1 MISENKAYTLSIFL
15 TILMVFCTY
24 ISGYANEN
32 SDPVFIDGARAIRSI
47 AENTPAGV
55 NIGAPVA
62 ATDADG
68 DTLTYSK
75 GWLDG
80 MAFTVDSATGQI
92 QTKAALDYET
102 QKLYSFA
109 IFADDGNGGK
119 TVTSVTINVT
129 DVDETPAN
137 SAPVFTD
144 GTSATRSIA
153 ENTASGTNIGT
164 AIAATDADN
173 DTLTYTLEGTDASS
187 FSIVSTSGQLQ
198 TKAALDYEAKSSYS
212 VRITVSDSKLTDT
225 IDVTINVS
233 DVDENRAPSF
243 AEGTST
249 TRSIAENTAADTNIG
264 SAVAATDP
272 DDDTLTYTLSGAD
285 AAAFSINNTTGQL
298 QTRAALD
305 YEAKS
310 SYSVR
315 ITVSDSKLTDT
326 IDVTINVTDV
336 DENRAP
342 SFTEGNRATRSVA
355 ENTGSGENIGSAVS
369 ATDPDDDTLT
379 YTLGGTDASS
389 FSINSTTGQ
398 LRTSGALDYEAK
410 SSYSV
415 RITVSDSKLTDTI
428 DVTINVTDVD
438 ENRAPS
444 FTEGNRATRS
454 VAENTGSGQDIGSA
468 VAATDP
474 DDDTLTYTLGGT
486 DAASFSIVSTS
497 GQLQTNAAL
506 DYEAKSSYSVRIT
519 VSDSKLTDTID
530 VTINVTDVD
539 ENRAPSFTEGNTAT
553 RSVAENTGSGE
564 DIGSAVGA
572 TDPDTDDT
580 LTYTLG
586 GTDASSFSI
595 VSTSGQLQTSAA
607 LNYESKS
614 SYSVSVSVSDGNGG
628 SDSIDVTIN
637 VTNVNEAPSF
647 ANSTAT
653 RSIAE
658 NTAANTNIGT
668 AISATDP
675 DTGDTLTYTLGGT
688 DAAAFRINSTNGR
701 LKTRAALDYETKTS
715 YTVTITVSDSELTDT
730 IDVTINVTDVDENRA
745 PSFADGAST
754 TRSIAENTAAN
765 TNIGSAVAATDP
777 DDDTLTYTLGGTDAA
792 MFRINSTNGQL
803 KTRAALDYETKTSY
817 TVTITVSDSELT
829 DTIDVTVNVTD
840 VDENRAPSFADGTS
854 TTRSIAE
861 NTGPGQDIGSAVSA
875 TDPDDDTLTYIL
887 GGTDAAMF
895 SIVSTSGQ
903 LQTKA
908 ALDYEAKSS
917 YSVRITVSDAKLTD
931 TIDVT
936 INVTD
941 VSENRAPAFTAGA
954 STTRSVAENTAADT
968 NIGSAISATD
978 PDDDTLTYT
987 LGGTDASSF
996 SIVSTSGQLQTNA
1009 ALDYET
1015 KTSYSVRITVSDSE
1029 LTDTIDV
1036 TINVTDVDENRA
1048 PSFADGTSTTR
1059 SIAENTAADTN
1070 IGSAISATDPDDDTL
1085 TYTLGGTDAASF
1097 SIVSTSGQLQ
1107 TSAALNYE
1115 SKSSYSVTVDVSDGN
1130 GGSDSI
1136 PVTISVTDV
1145 NEAPI
1150 FANSTAARSI
1160 AENTG
1165 SGEDIGAAITA
1176 TDVDANTTLT
1186 YTLGG
1191 ADAASFSIVST
1202 SGQLQTNAALDYETK
1217 TSYSVTITVSDSKLT
1232 DTIDVTI
1239 NVTDVD
1245 ENRAPAFADGTSTTR
1260 SIAENTAADTN
1271 IGSAISATDS
1281 DDDTLTYTLGG
1292 TDAAAFSI
1300 VSTSGQLQTKASL
1313 DYETKSSYS
1322 VSVSVS
1328 DGNGGSDSI
1337 AVTINVTDVNENRA
1351 PEFTAGSST
1360 TRSIAEN
1367 TNSGVNIGSP
1377 IAATDAD
1384 TSNTLTYTLGGTD
1397 AAMFGIVSTSGQ
1409 LQTKAALNY
1418 ESKSSYS
1425 VKVDV
1430 SDGNGGSDSIP
1441 VTISVTDVNESPN
1454 FASSTATRSI
1464 AENTASG
1471 ENIGSAVTATDPDT
1485 DDTLTYTL
1493 GGADA
1498 AAFSIVSTS
1507 GQLQTNAAL
1516 DYETKSSYS
1525 VTVTAT
1531 DDDTLSDTTTVTIS
1545 VTNVNEAP
1553 NFATT
1558 TATRSIAENTAA
1570 DTNIGAAITATD
1582 VDANTTLTYTLG
1594 GTDAASFSIVSTSGQ
1609 LQTSAA
1615 LDYETKTTYSVRIT
1629 VSDSELTD
1637 TIDVT
1642 INVTDVDEN
1651 RAPAFAE
1658 GTSTTRSIAENTAA
1672 DTNIGSAVSATDPDD
1687 DTLTYTVGGADAAS
1701 FSIVSTSGQLQ
1712 TNAALDYET
1721 KTSYSVSVSVS
1732 DGNGGSDSIP
1742 VTINVTNV
1750 NEAPNF
1756 ANSTAT
1762 RSVAENTAADT
1773 NIGAAIT
1780 ATDVDANTT
1789 LTYTLGGTD
1798 ADSFSI
1804 VSTSGQL
1811 QTNAALDYETK
1822 ASYSVTVTATDGG
1835 NLSDT
1840 TTVTIS
1846 ITDVNESPSFATD
1859 TAARSIAEN
1868 TAADTNI
1875 GAAITATDVDANTT
1889 LTYTLG
1895 GTDAAAFSIDS
1906 TTGQLQTSAA
1916 LDYETKTTYSVRIT
1930 VSDSELTDTI
1940 DVTINVT
1947 DVDENRAP
1955 SFTEGTST
1963 TRSVAE
1969 NTAADTNIGSAV
1981 SATDPDDDTLTYT
1994 VGGTDAAMFS
2004 IDSTT
2009 GQLQTSAALDYETKT
2024 SYTVTITV
2032 SDTKLT
2038 DTINVTV
2045 NVTNVDENRAPA
2057 FADGASTTRSVAEN
2071 TAADTNIGSAVSAT
2085 DPDTDDTLTYSLSG
2099 ADAAAFSIV
2108 STSGQLQTSGALD
2121 YETKTSYSVTIT
2133 ASDSELTDTIDV
2145 TISVTNV
2152 NEAPSFATTTAT
2164 RSIAENTAAN
2174 TNIGAA
2180 ITATDVDA
2188 NTTLAYTLGGADAAS
2203 FSIVSTSGQLQTNAA
2218 LDHETKASYSVTVTA
2233 TDGDTLSD
2241 TITVTIT
2248 VTNVDEAPSFT
2259 EGSSATRSVA
2269 ENTAADTNIGSA
2281 VAATDPDTGDTLTY
2295 TLGGADAAS
2304 FTINSTSGQ
2313 LRTSGALD
2321 YETKTSYAV
2330 TITVSDS
2337 ELTDTIDVTISVT
2350 NVNEAPSFATTTATR
2365 SIAENT
2371 AANTNIG
2378 AAITATDVDANTT
2391 LTYSLGGADAASFSI
2406 VSTSGQLQTNAALD
2420 HETKASYAVTVTATD
2435 GGNLSDTITVT
2446 ISVTDVNDA
2455 PNFATDTAIRSVAE
2469 NTAADT
2475 NIGTA
2480 VTATDPDT
2488 GDTLTYTLGG
2498 TDAASFSI
2506 VSTSGQLR
2514 TSTALDYETKTSYSV
2529 RITVSDTELT
2539 DTIDVTINVTNVNEA
2554 PSFTA
2559 GSTATRTIA
2568 ENTASGTNIGT
2579 AVTATDVDAN
2589 TTLTYTLGGTDA
2601 ATFSI
2606 VSTSGQLQTSA
2617 ALNYETKTSY
2627 SVKISVADGSG
2638 GTDTIDVTIDVTDVY
2653 EPIIHRTQQVQDAI
2667 VAKVP
2672 GVNHADYVTVAHLAA
2687 ITELNLSS
2695 KSITSLKS
2703 GDFNELPALA
2713 TLDLS
2718 FNSISDIS
2726 ALADLTALATLYL
2739 SANSISNIST
2749 LAGLTTLTDLSLS
2762 DNSISDISTLAGLTK
2777 LTTLNLSDNSISN
2790 ISALAGLTKLTYLNL
2805 GGNSISNISAL
2816 AGLTKLT
2823 ELYLSGNSISNIS
2836 ALAGLTK
2843 LEYLYL
2849 SGNSISNISTLA
2861 GLTALTWLDLGGNS
2875 ISDISALAGLTKL
2888 TTLYLSNNSISD
2900 ISTLASLTTLT
2911 DLKLSGNPISDY
2923 GPLYRLLAAID
2934 GIEGHPGL
2942 TLDIN
2947 IPPVFT
2953 EGTGTTRSIAENTA
2967 SGQDIGTPVAAT
2979 DADNDTLTYSLE
2991 GADADSFSVDTATG
3005 QLQTSGALDYETK
3018 TSYSVTVSVSDGNGG
3033 TDTIAVTINI
3043 TDINDGSPPSF
3054 TEGTSTTRSVAEN
3067 TASGQD
3073 IGTAVAATDADNDT
3087 LTYSLGGTDAA
3098 SFSINAFTGQL
3109 RTSAALDYETK
3120 TSYSVTVSV
3129 SDGNNGTDTINVT
3142 INVTNVNEGLV
3153 TPVNRRTQQVQDAIV
3168 KAVPG
3173 VDNADDVTSAHLTA
3187 ITYLDLGYKGIT
3199 SLKSGDFSGLPSLT
3213 ELHLS
3218 GNSISNI
3225 SVLSGLTKLRE
3236 LYLSDNSISNISALS
3251 GLTKLTKLYL
3261 SDNSISNVS
3270 ALEGL
3275 TALTYLDLSGNPI
3288 SDYDPLRRLLAA
3300 IDEIEEHQGITL
3312 DINIPPVFTD
3322 GTRTTRYVAEYTPS
3336 GQDIGDPVSATDANK
3351 DSLTYSLEGTDADAF
3366 NIDSATGQLQTNAA
3380 LRYHTKSSYSV
3391 TVSVDDGYEGG
3402 TDTIAV
3408 TIYVTDV
3415 NEASITPVNKRTQ
3428 QVQDAILEEVP
3439 EADNADEVTVAHL
3452 AAITE
3457 LDLAYEG
3464 IASLKSGDFSGL
3476 PSLTELDLSGNSISN
3491 ISVLSGLTKLTYLD
3505 LSWNSISNIW
3515 TLSGL
3520 TKLTYLDLSG
3530 NSITSVSALERL
3542 TTLTELNLSDNS
3554 IANYDPLR
3562 RLLTAIDG
3570 IEGHQGLTLDINIP
3584 PVFTEGTRTTRSVAE
3599 YTPPSQDI
3607 GDPVSATDAD
3617 GEYLSYS
3624 LEGTDADSFSINGST
3639 GQLQTSAALNYQTKR
3654 SYSVTVSVDDGYEG
3668 GTDTIAVTIN
3678 VTNVN
3683 EALITPVNQRTQEVQ
3698 DAIVDKVSGVDNA
3711 DDVTPAHLAAIIDLR
3726 LRSKGIT
3733 SLKAGDFSGLSN
3745 LANLDLSDNSISN
3758 ISVLSGLTKLTELNL
3773 SDNSISNISVLSG
3786 LTKLTTLYLER
3797 NVISSVS
3804 VLERLTKLTNLYL
3817 ESNPISDYAPLRRLK
3832 KANPNIYISINI
3844 DNNPPQ
3850 FTQGTSTTRYIPEDA
3865 ISYTDIGEPISAT
3878 DTDPY
3883 DTLTYSFAPE
3893 PFGTSDAEIFG
3904 IDPTSGQLY
3913 TYAELDY
3920 EEQTSYT
3927 VIVDVSD
3934 GNGGMDR
3941 ITVTIYVRDVAG
3953 AAPSLETST
3962 LIPNQTGLLT
3972 NFPNPFNPE
3981 TWIPYQL
3988 AKPAEVTLTI
3998 YDIRGVVVRELKLGH
4013 QPAGFYHNRSRAI
4026 HWDGR
4031 NAFGEKVATG
4041 VYFYTLKAGNFTA
4054 TRKLL
4059 IRK

>member
-119 TVTSVTINVT
+119 SVTSVTINVT

-198 TKAALDYEAKSSYS
+198 TNAALDYEAKSSYS

-225 IDVTINVS
+225 IDVTINVT

-243 AEGTST
+243 ADGAST
-249 TRSIAENTAADTNIG
+249 TRSVAENTGSGQDIG

-272 DDDTLTYTLSGAD
+272 DDDTLTYTLGGTD
-285 AAAFSINNTTGQL
+285 AASFRIDSTNGQL
-298 QTRAALD
+298 RTSGALD
-305 YEAKS
+305 YETKS

-355 ENTGSGENIGSAVS
+355 ENTGSGENIGSAV
-369 ATDPDDDTLT
+369 
-379 YTLGGTDASS
+379 
-389 FSINSTTGQ
+389 
-398 LRTSGALDYEAK
+398 
-410 SSYSV
+410 
-415 RITVSDSKLTDTI
+415 
-428 DVTINVTDVD
+428 
-438 ENRAPS
+438 
-444 FTEGNRATRS
+444 
-454 VAENTGSGQDIGSA
+454 
-468 VAATDP
+468 
-474 DDDTLTYTLGGT
+474 
-486 DAASFSIVSTS
+486 
-497 GQLQTNAAL
+497 
-506 DYEAKSSYSVRIT
+506 
-519 VSDSKLTDTID
+519 
-530 VTINVTDVD
+530 
-539 ENRAPSFTEGNTAT
+539 
-553 RSVAENTGSGE
+553 
-564 DIGSAVGA
+564 GA

-595 VSTSGQLQTSAA
+595 VSTSGQLQTSTA

-675 DTGDTLTYTLGGT
+675 DTGDTLTYTLGGA

-745 PSFADGAST
+745 PSFTDGAST
-754 TRSIAENTAAN
+754 TRSVAENTAAN

-792 MFRINSTNGQL
+792 AFSIVSTSGQL
-803 KTRAALDYETKTSY
+803 RTNAALNYESDASY
-817 TVTITVSDSELT
+817 SVRVSVSDGNGES
-829 DTIDVTVNVTD
+829 DSIDVTINVTD
-840 VDENRAPSFADGTS
+840 VNETPIFANS
-854 TTRSIAE
+854 TAARSIAE
-861 NTGPGQDIGSAVSA
+861 NTGSGEDIGSAVSA

-903 LQTKA
+903 LQTNA

-936 INVTD
+936 VNVTD

-987 LGGTDASSF
+987 LGGTDAASF

-1048 PSFADGTSTTR
+1048 PAFADGTSTTR
-1059 SIAENTAADTN
+1059 SVAENTAADTN

-1107 TSAALNYE
+1107 TNAALDYE

-1145 NEAPI
+1145 NESPI

-1217 TSYSVTITVSDSKLT
+1217 T
-1232 DTIDVTI
+1232 
-1239 NVTDVD
+1239 
-1245 ENRAPAFADGTSTTR
+1245 
-1260 SIAENTAADTN
+1260 
-1271 IGSAISATDS
+1271 
-1281 DDDTLTYTLGG
+1281 
-1292 TDAAAFSI
+1292 
-1300 VSTSGQLQTKASL
+1300 
-1313 DYETKSSYS
+1313 
-1322 VSVSVS
+1322 
-1328 DGNGGSDSI
+1328 
-1337 AVTINVTDVNENRA
+1337 
-1351 PEFTAGSST
+1351 
-1360 TRSIAEN
+1360 
-1367 TNSGVNIGSP
+1367 
-1377 IAATDAD
+1377 
-1384 TSNTLTYTLGGTD
+1384 
-1397 AAMFGIVSTSGQ
+1397 
-1409 LQTKAALNY
+1409 
-1418 ESKSSYS
+1418 
-1425 VKVDV
+1425 
-1430 SDGNGGSDSIP
+1430 
-1441 VTISVTDVNESPN
+1441 
-1454 FASSTATRSI
+1454 
-1464 AENTASG
+1464 
-1471 ENIGSAVTATDPDT
+1471 
-1485 DDTLTYTL
+1485 
-1493 GGADA
+1493 
-1498 AAFSIVSTS
+1498 
-1507 GQLQTNAAL
+1507 
-1516 DYETKSSYS
+1516 
-1525 VTVTAT
+1525 
-1531 DDDTLSDTTTVTIS
+1531 
-1545 VTNVNEAP
+1545 
-1553 NFATT
+1553 
-1558 TATRSIAENTAA
+1558 
-1570 DTNIGAAITATD
+1570 
-1582 VDANTTLTYTLG
+1582 
-1594 GTDAASFSIVSTSGQ
+1594 
-1609 LQTSAA
+1609 
-1615 LDYETKTTYSVRIT
+1615 TYSVRIT

-1651 RAPAFAE
+1651 RAPAFAD
-1658 GTSTTRSIAENTAA
+1658 GT
-1672 DTNIGSAVSATDPDD
+1672 
-1687 DTLTYTVGGADAAS
+1687 
-1701 FSIVSTSGQLQ
+1701 
-1712 TNAALDYET
+1712 
-1721 KTSYSVSVSVS
+1721 
-1732 DGNGGSDSIP
+1732 
-1742 VTINVTNV
+1742 
-1750 NEAPNF
+1750 
-1756 ANSTAT
+1756 
-1762 RSVAENTAADT
+1762 
-1773 NIGAAIT
+1773 
-1780 ATDVDANTT
+1780 
-1789 LTYTLGGTD
+1789 
-1798 ADSFSI
+1798 
-1804 VSTSGQL
+1804 
-1811 QTNAALDYETK
+1811 
-1822 ASYSVTVTATDGG
+1822 
-1835 NLSDT
+1835 
-1840 TTVTIS
+1840 
-1846 ITDVNESPSFATD
+1846 
-1859 TAARSIAEN
+1859 
-1868 TAADTNI
+1868 
-1875 GAAITATDVDANTT
+1875 
-1889 LTYTLG
+1889 
-1895 GTDAAAFSIDS
+1895 
-1906 TTGQLQTSAA
+1906 
-1916 LDYETKTTYSVRIT
+1916 
-1930 VSDSELTDTI
+1930 
-1940 DVTINVT
+1940 
-1947 DVDENRAP
+1947 
-1955 SFTEGTST
+1955 
-1963 TRSVAE
+1963 
-1969 NTAADTNIGSAV
+1969 
-1981 SATDPDDDTLTYT
+1981 
-1994 VGGTDAAMFS
+1994 
-2004 IDSTT
+2004 
-2009 GQLQTSAALDYETKT
+2009 
-2024 SYTVTITV
+2024 
-2032 SDTKLT
+2032 
-2038 DTINVTV
+2038 
-2045 NVTNVDENRAPA
+2045 
-2057 FADGASTTRSVAEN
+2057 STTRSVAEN

-2099 ADAAAFSIV
+2099 ADAAAFSIN
-2108 STSGQLQTSGALD
+2108 STTGQLQTSAVLD
-2121 YETKTSYSVTIT
+2121 YETKTTYSVRIT
-2133 ASDSELTDTIDV
+2133 VSDSELTDTIDV

-2188 NTTLAYTLGGADAAS
+2188 NTTLAYTLGGADASS

-2233 TDGDTLSD
+2233 ADGDNLSD

-2269 ENTAADTNIGSA
+2269 ENTAADTNIGTV
-2281 VAATDPDTGDTLTY
+2281 VAATDPDT
-2295 TLGGADAAS
+2295 
-2304 FTINSTSGQ
+2304 
-2313 LRTSGALD
+2313 R
-2321 YETKTSYAV
+2321 
-2330 TITVSDS
+2330 
-2337 ELTDTIDVTISVT
+2337 
-2350 NVNEAPSFATTTATR
+2350 
-2365 SIAENT
+2365 
-2371 AANTNIG
+2371 
-2378 AAITATDVDANTT
+2378 
-2391 LTYSLGGADAASFSI
+2391 
-2406 VSTSGQLQTNAALD
+2406 
-2420 HETKASYAVTVTATD
+2420 
-2435 GGNLSDTITVT
+2435 
-2446 ISVTDVNDA
+2446 
-2455 PNFATDTAIRSVAE
+2455 
-2469 NTAADT
+2469 
-2475 NIGTA
+2475 
-2480 VTATDPDT
+2480 
-2488 GDTLTYTLGG
+2488 DTLTYTLGG
-2498 TDAASFSI
+2498 TDAASFTI
-2506 VSTSGQLR
+2506 NSTNGQLQ
-2514 TSTALDYETKTSYSV
+2514 TSTALDYETKTSYTV
-2529 RITVSDTELT
+2529 TITVSDSELT

-2687 ITELNLSS
+2687 ITELHLNSDR
-2695 KSITSLKS
+2695 ITSLKS
-2703 GDFNELPALA
+2703 GDFNELPAL
-2713 TLDLS
+2713 THLYLQY
-2718 FNSISDIS
+2718 NSISDIS
-2726 ALADLTALATLYL
+2726 V
-2739 SANSISNIST
+2739 
-2749 LAGLTTLTDLSLS
+2749 
-2762 DNSISDISTLAGLTK
+2762 LAGLTK
-2777 LTTLNLSDNSISN
+2777 LTTLNLFGNSISD
-2790 ISALAGLTKLTYLNL
+2790 ISALAGLTALTTLELDN
-2805 GGNSISNISAL
+2805 NSISNISAL

-2843 LEYLYL
+2843 LTTLDL
-2849 SGNSISNISTLA
+2849 SLNSISDISALAGLTALIDLDLSINSISNISALA
-2861 GLTALTWLDLGGNS
+2861 GLTKLTELYLSDNS

-2888 TTLYLSNNSISD
+2888 TWLTLSRNSISN
-2900 ISTLASLTTLT
+2900 ISALEGLTKLT
-2911 DLKLSGNPISDY
+2911 ELYLESNPISDY
-2923 GPLYRLLAAID
+2923 GPLYRLLAAIA

-2942 TLDIN
+2942 TFDIN
-2947 IPPVFT
+2947 IPPLFT
-2953 EGTGTTRSIAENTA
+2953 DGTGTTRAVAENTA
-2967 SGQDIGTPVAAT
+2967 SGQDIGTAVAAT
-2979 DADNDTLTYSLE
+2979 DAEDDTLTYSLE
-2991 GADADSFSVDTATG
+2991 GVDAASFSMDTATG
-3005 QLQTSGALDYETK
+3005 QLQTKAALDYETK

-3033 TDTIAVTINI
+3033 TDTIAVTINV
-3043 TDINDGSPPSF
+3043 TDVNDGRPPSF
-3054 TEGTSTTRSVAEN
+3054 TEGTSTTRSVPEN

-3087 LTYSLGGTDAA
+3087 LTYSLGGTDAD
-3098 SFSINAFTGQL
+3098 SFSIDTATGQL
-3109 RTSAALDYETK
+3109 QTKAALDYETK

-3129 SDGNNGTDTINVT
+3129 DDGNGGTDTIAVT
-3142 INVTNVNEGLV
+3142 INVTDVNEAPRTLV
-3153 TPVNRRTQQVQDAIV
+3153 NQRTQQVQDAIV
-3168 KAVPG
+3168 AAVPG
-3173 VDNADDVTSAHLTA
+3173 VYNADDVTSVHLAA
-3187 ITYLDLGYKGIT
+3187 ITRLDLNYQNIT
-3199 SLKSGDFSGLPSLT
+3199 SLKSGDFSGL
-3213 ELHLS
+3213 
-3218 GNSISNI
+3218 
-3225 SVLSGLTKLRE
+3225 
-3236 LYLSDNSISNISALS
+3236 
-3251 GLTKLTKLYL
+3251 
-3261 SDNSISNVS
+3261 
-3270 ALEGL
+3270 
-3275 TALTYLDLSGNPI
+3275 TA
-3288 SDYDPLRRLLAA
+3288 
-3300 IDEIEEHQGITL
+3300 
-3312 DINIPPVFTD
+3312 
-3322 GTRTTRYVAEYTPS
+3322 
-3336 GQDIGDPVSATDANK
+3336 
-3351 DSLTYSLEGTDADAF
+3351 
-3366 NIDSATGQLQTNAA
+3366 
-3380 LRYHTKSSYSV
+3380 
-3391 TVSVDDGYEGG
+3391 
-3402 TDTIAV
+3402 
-3408 TIYVTDV
+3408 
-3415 NEASITPVNKRTQ
+3415 
-3428 QVQDAILEEVP
+3428 
-3439 EADNADEVTVAHL
+3439 
-3452 AAITE
+3452 
-3457 LDLAYEG
+3457 
-3464 IASLKSGDFSGL
+3464 
-3476 PSLTELDLSGNSISN
+3476 LTELDLSGNSISN
-3491 ISVLSGLTKLTYLD
+3491 ISALSGLTTLTYLHLGDNSISNISALSGMTKLTELYLWSNSISNISALRGLTKLTTLE
-3505 LSWNSISNIW
+3505 LSDNSISN
-3515 TLSGL
+3515 
-3520 TKLTYLDLSG
+3520 
-3530 NSITSVSALERL
+3530 VSALERL
-3542 TTLTELNLSDNS
+3542 TTLTDLKLSDNS
-3554 IANYDPLR
+3554 ISDYNPLR

-3570 IEGHQGLTLDINIP
+3570 IEGHPGLTLDINIP

-3599 YTPPSQDI
+3599 YTPPIQDI
-3607 GDPVSATDAD
+3607 GDPVSATDANKD
-3617 GEYLSYS
+3617 SLSYT
-3624 LEGTDADSFSINGST
+3624 LEGTDADAFSINSST
-3639 GQLQTSAALNYQTKR
+3639 GQLRTNAALNYQTKR
-3654 SYSVTVSVDDGYEG
+3654 SYSVTVSVDDGND
-3668 GTDTIAVTIN
+3668 GTDTIAVTIY

-3683 EALITPVNQRTQEVQ
+3683 EALITPVNQRTQQVQ
-3698 DAIVDKVSGVDNA
+3698 DAIVGKVSGVDNA

-3726 LRSKGIT
+3726 LRSEGIT
-3733 SLKAGDFSGLSN
+3733 SLKSGDFSGLSS
-3745 LANLDLSDNSISN
+3745 LTQFHLSGNSISD
-3758 ISVLSGLTKLTELNL
+3758 ISVLSGLTKLTELDL
-3773 SDNSISNISVLSG
+3773 SNNAISDISALSG
-3786 LTKLTTLYLER
+3786 LTKLTTLYLGGNSIR
-3797 NVISSVS
+3797 DIAA
-3804 VLERLTKLTNLYL
+3804 LERLTKLTYL
-3817 ESNPISDYAPLRRLK
+3817 LLGPNPISDYAPLRRLK
-3832 KANPNIYISINI
+3832 KANPDIYISINI
-3844 DNNPPQ
+3844 ENNPPQ
-3850 FTQGTSTTRYIPEDA
+3850 FTEGDNTTRIVAEDA
-3865 ISYTDIGEPISAT
+3865 GFDTEIGEPISAT
-3878 DTDPY
+3878 DTDPS
-3883 DTLTYSFAPE
+3883 DTLTYRFAPE
-3893 PFGTSDAEIFG
+3893 PFGTSDAELFIIG
-3904 IDPTSGQLY
+3904 SSSGQLY
-3913 TYAELDY
+3913 TNAELDY
-3920 EEQTSYT
+3920 EEQTFYT

-3934 GNGGMDR
+3934 GNDGMDR
-3941 ITVTIYVRDVAG
+3941 ITVTINVRDIAG

-4041 VYFYTLKAGNFTA
+4041 VYFYTLKAGDFTA

>member
-68 DTLTYSK
+68 DTLTYTK

-198 TKAALDYEAKSSYS
+198 TNA
-212 VRITVSDSKLTDT
+212 
-225 IDVTINVS
+225 
-233 DVDENRAPSF
+233 
-243 AEGTST
+243 
-249 TRSIAENTAADTNIG
+249 
-264 SAVAATDP
+264 
-272 DDDTLTYTLSGAD
+272 
-285 AAAFSINNTTGQL
+285 
-298 QTRAALD
+298 
-305 YEAKS
+305 
-310 SYSVR
+310 
-315 ITVSDSKLTDT
+315 
-326 IDVTINVTDV
+326 
-336 DENRAP
+336 
-342 SFTEGNRATRSVA
+342 
-355 ENTGSGENIGSAVS
+355 
-369 ATDPDDDTLT
+369 
-379 YTLGGTDASS
+379 
-389 FSINSTTGQ
+389 
-398 LRTSGALDYEAK
+398 ALDYEAK

-486 DAASFSIVSTS
+486 DASSFSIVSTS

-539 ENRAPSFTEGNTAT
+539 ENRAPSFTEGNRAT
-553 RSVAENTGSGE
+553 RSVAENTGSGQ

-628 SDSIDVTIN
+628 SDSIDVTVN

-675 DTGDTLTYTLGGT
+675 DTGDTLTYTLGGA

-715 YTVTITVSDSELTDT
+715 YSVRITVSDSELTDT
-730 IDVTINVTDVDENRA
+730 IDVTINVSDVDENRA
-745 PSFADGAST
+745 PSFAEGTST
-754 TRSIAENTAAN
+754 TRSVAENTAAN

-817 TVTITVSDSELT
+817 SVRITVSDSELT
-829 DTIDVTVNVTD
+829 DTIDVTVNVTDVDENRAPSFADGASTTRSIAENTAANTNIGSAVAATDPDDDTLTYTLGGTDASSFSIVSTSGQLRTNAALNYESDASYSVRVSVSDGNGESDSIDVTINVTDVNEAPIFASSTATRSIAENTGSGEDIGSAVSATDPDDDTLTYTLGGTDASSFRINSTTGQLRTRAALDYEAKSSYSVTITVSDSKLTDSIDVTINVTD

-861 NTGPGQDIGSAVSA
+861 NTGPGQDIGSAVAA

-903 LQTKA
+903 LQTNA

-987 LGGTDASSF
+987 LGGTDAASF

-1059 SIAENTAADTN
+1059 SIVENTAADTN

-1397 AAMFGIVSTSGQ
+1397 AAIFSIVSTSGQ
-1409 LQTKAALNY
+1409 LQTNAALDY
-1418 ESKSSYS
+1418 ETKTSYS
-1425 VKVDV
+1425 VTVSV

-1441 VTISVTDVNESPN
+1441 VTINVTNVNEAPN
-1454 FASSTATRSI
+1454 FANSTATRSV
-1464 AENTASG
+1464 AENTAADT
-1471 ENIGSAVTATDPDT
+1471 NIGAAITATDVDANT
-1485 DDTLTYTL
+1485 TLTYTL
-1493 GGADA
+1493 GGTDADS
-1498 AAFSIVSTS
+1498 FSIVSTS

-1615 LDYETKTTYSVRIT
+1615 LDYETKTSYSVRIT

-1672 DTNIGSAVSATDPDD
+1672 DTNIGSAISATDPDD

-1712 TNAALDYET
+1712 TNAALDYES
-1721 KTSYSVSVSVS
+1721 KSSYSVSVSVS

-1742 VTINVTNV
+1742 VTISVTDV
-1750 NEAPNF
+1750 NEAPSF

-1916 LDYETKTTYSVRIT
+1916 LDYETKTSYSVRIT

-2133 ASDSELTDTIDV
+2133 VSDSELTDTIDV

-2248 VTNVDEAPSFT
+2248 VTNVDEAPNFT

-2269 ENTAADTNIGSA
+2269 ENTAADTNIGTA

-2295 TLGGADAAS
+2295 TLGGTDAAS
-2304 FTINSTSGQ
+2304 FTINSTNGQ

-2350 NVNEAPSFATTTATR
+2350 DVNEVPNFATTTATR

-2371 AANTNIG
+2371 AADTNIG

-2391 LTYSLGGADAASFSI
+2391 LTYTLGGADAAAFSI
-2406 VSTSGQLQTNAALD
+2406 VSTSGQLQTSAALD
-2420 HETKASYAVTVTATD
+2420 HETKASYSVTVTATD

-2480 VTATDPDT
+2480 VAATDPDT

-2498 TDAASFSI
+2498 TDASSFSI

-2579 AVTATDVDAN
+2579 AVAATDVDAN

-2739 SANSISNIST
+2739 S
-2749 LAGLTTLTDLSLS
+2749 G
-2762 DNSISDISTLAGLTK
+2762 
-2777 LTTLNLSDNSISN
+2777 NSISN
-2790 ISALAGLTKLTYLNL
+2790 ISALAGLTKLTYLSLSYNSISDISAL
-2805 GGNSISNISAL
+2805 AGLTKLTTLYLSGNSISNISAL

-2823 ELYLSGNSISNIS
+2823 YLDLGGNSISNISALAGLTTLTQLNLSDNSISDIS

-2875 ISDISALAGLTKL
+2875 ISNISALAGLTKL
-2888 TTLYLSNNSISD
+2888 TTLSLSNNSISD

-2979 DADNDTLTYSLE
+2979 DVEDDTLTYSLE
-2991 GADADSFSVDTATG
+2991 GVDAASFSIDTATG

-3067 TASGQD
+3067 TVSGQD

-3098 SFSINAFTGQL
+3098 SFSINTFTGQL

-3129 SDGNNGTDTINVT
+3129 SDGNNGTDTIAVT

-3153 TPVNRRTQQVQDAIV
+3153 TPVNRRTQEVQDAIV
-3168 KAVPG
+3168 AAVPG

-3187 ITYLDLGYKGIT
+3187 ITHLDLGYKGIT
-3199 SLKSGDFSGLPSLT
+3199 SLKSGDFSGLPALT
-3213 ELHLS
+3213 ELNLS

-3236 LYLSDNSISNISALS
+3236 LNLGDNSISNISALS
-3251 GLTKLTKLYL
+3251 GLTKLTILDL
-3261 SDNSISNVS
+3261 ADNSITNVS
-3270 ALEGL
+3270 ALERL

-3288 SDYDPLRRLLAA
+3288 SNYDPLRRLLAA
-3300 IDEIEEHQGITL
+3300 IDEIEEHPGLRL
-3312 DINIPPVFTD
+3312 DINIPPVFTE
-3322 GTRTTRYVAEYTPS
+3322 GTRTTRSVAEYTPS
-3336 GQDIGDPVSATDANK
+3336 DQDIGDPVSATDANK
-3351 DSLTYSLEGTDADAF
+3351 DHLSYSLEGTDADSF
-3366 NIDSATGQLQTNAA
+3366 SINSSTGQLQTNAA
-3380 LRYHTKSSYSV
+3380 LRYQTKRSYSV
-3391 TVSVDDGYEGG
+3391 TVSVDDGYSG

-3408 TIYVTDV
+3408 TINVTDV
-3415 NEASITPVNKRTQ
+3415 NEASITPVNQRTQ
-3428 QVQDAILEEVP
+3428 QVQDAILAEVP

-3457 LDLAYEG
+3457 LDLAYEN

-3476 PSLTELDLSGNSISN
+3476 PSLTELVLSGNSISN

-3530 NSITSVSALERL
+3530 NSITSVSVLERL
-3542 TTLTELNLSDNS
+3542 TTLTDLKLSDNS
-3554 IANYDPLR
+3554 ISNYDPLR

-3584 PVFTEGTRTTRSVAE
+3584 PVFTEGTSTTRSVAE

-3639 GQLQTSAALNYQTKR
+3639 GQLQTSAALNYETKR

-3668 GTDTIAVTIN
+3668 GTDTIAVTIY

-3711 DDVTPAHLAAIIDLR
+3711 DDVTPAHLAAITDFS
-3726 LRSKGIT
+3726 LRSEGIT
-3733 SLKAGDFSGLSN
+3733 SLKSSDFSGLSS
-3745 LANLDLSDNSISN
+3745 LANLDLSGNSISD

-3773 SDNSISNISVLSG
+3773 SDNSISNISALSG

-3797 NVISSVS
+3797 NSISNVS
-3804 VLERLTKLTNLYL
+3804 ALERLTKLTNLYL

-3832 KANPNIYISINI
+3832 KANPVLYISINI

-3850 FTQGTSTTRYIPEDA
+3850 FTQGTNTTRAIAEDA
-3865 ISYTDIGEPISAT
+3865 GFYTDIGEPISAT

-3883 DTLTYSFAPE
+3883 DTLTYRFAPE

-3913 TYAELDY
+3913 NYDELDY

-3927 VIVDVSD
+3927 VIVEVSD

>member
-212 VRITVSDSKLTDT
+212 VRITVSDSELTDT

-272 DDDTLTYTLSGAD
+272 DDDTLTYTLGGAD

-355 ENTGSGENIGSAVS
+355 ENTGSGQDIGSAVS

-398 LRTSGALDYEAK
+398 LRTSGALDYETKSSYSVRITVSDSKLTDSIDVTINVTDVDENRAPSFADGASTTRSVAENTGSGEDIGSAVAATDPDDDTLTYTLGGTDASSFRINSTTGQLRTRAALDYETK

-454 VAENTGSGQDIGSA
+454 VAENTGSGQ
-468 VAATDP
+468 
-474 DDDTLTYTLGGT
+474 
-486 DAASFSIVSTS
+486 
-497 GQLQTNAAL
+497 
-506 DYEAKSSYSVRIT
+506 
-519 VSDSKLTDTID
+519 
-530 VTINVTDVD
+530 
-539 ENRAPSFTEGNTAT
+539 
-553 RSVAENTGSGE
+553 

-675 DTGDTLTYTLGGT
+675 DTGDTLTYTLGGA

-715 YTVTITVSDSELTDT
+715 YSVRITVSDSELTDT
-730 IDVTINVTDVDENRA
+730 IDVTVNVTDVDENRA

-754 TRSIAENTAAN
+754 TRSVAENTAAN

-817 TVTITVSDSELT
+817 SVRITVSDSELT
-829 DTIDVTVNVTD
+829 DTIDVTVNVTDVDENRAPSFTDGSTTTRSIAENTAANTNIGSAVAATDPDDDTLTYTLGGTDAAAFSIVSTSGQLRTNAALNYESDASYSVRVSVSDGNGESDSIDVTISVTDVNESPIFASSTAIRSIAENTGSGEDIGSAVGATDPDAGDTLTYTLGGTDAASFSIVSTSGQLQTRAALDYETKTAYSVRITVSDSELTDTIDVTINVTD

-861 NTGPGQDIGSAVSA
+861 NTGPGQDIGSAVAA

-931 TIDVT
+931 TIDVR

-987 LGGTDASSF
+987 LGGTDAASF
-996 SIVSTSGQLQTNA
+996 SIVSTSGQLQTN
-1009 ALDYET
+1009 
-1015 KTSYSVRITVSDSE
+1015 
-1029 LTDTIDV
+1029 
-1036 TINVTDVDENRA
+1036 
-1048 PSFADGTSTTR
+1048 
-1059 SIAENTAADTN
+1059 
-1070 IGSAISATDPDDDTL
+1070 
-1085 TYTLGGTDAASF
+1085 
-1097 SIVSTSGQLQ
+1097 
-1107 TSAALNYE
+1107 AALNYE

-1145 NEAPI
+1145 NEAPS
-1150 FANSTAARSI
+1150 FANSTATRSI

-1165 SGEDIGAAITA
+1165 SGENIGAAITA
-1176 TDVDANTTLT
+1176 TDVDANTTLA

-1191 ADAASFSIVST
+1191 ADAAAFSIVSTSGQLQTNAALDYETKTTYSVTVTATDGDNLSDTTTVAISVTDVNEAPIFASSTAIRSIAENTASGEDIGSAVTATDPDTGDTLTYSLSGTDASSFSIVST

-1217 TSYSVTITVSDSKLT
+1217 TTYSVRITASDSELT
-1232 DTIDVTI
+1232 DSIDVTI

-1245 ENRAPAFADGTSTTR
+1245 ENSAPT
-1260 SIAENTAADTN
+1260 
-1271 IGSAISATDS
+1271 
-1281 DDDTLTYTLGG
+1281 
-1292 TDAAAFSI
+1292 
-1300 VSTSGQLQTKASL
+1300 
-1313 DYETKSSYS
+1313 
-1322 VSVSVS
+1322 
-1328 DGNGGSDSI
+1328 
-1337 AVTINVTDVNENRA
+1337 
-1351 PEFTAGSST
+1351 FTAGSST
-1360 TRSIAEN
+1360 TRSITEN

-1441 VTISVTDVNESPN
+1441 VTISVTDVNE
-1454 FASSTATRSI
+1454 
-1464 AENTASG
+1464 
-1471 ENIGSAVTATDPDT
+1471 
-1485 DDTLTYTL
+1485 
-1493 GGADA
+1493 
-1498 AAFSIVSTS
+1498 
-1507 GQLQTNAAL
+1507 
-1516 DYETKSSYS
+1516 
-1525 VTVTAT
+1525 
-1531 DDDTLSDTTTVTIS
+1531 
-1545 VTNVNEAP
+1545 AP
-1553 NFATT
+1553 NFATN
-1558 TATRSIAENTAA
+1558 TATRSVAENTAA

-1615 LDYETKTTYSVRIT
+1615 LDYETKTSYSVRIT

-1658 GTSTTRSIAENTAA
+1658 GTSTTRSVAENTAA
-1672 DTNIGSAVSATDPDD
+1672 DTNIGSAVAATDPDD

-1721 KTSYSVSVSVS
+1721 KTSYSVTVSVS

-1742 VTINVTNV
+1742 VTISVTDV
-1750 NEAPNF
+1750 NEAPSF

-1811 QTNAALDYETK
+1811 QTRAALDYETK
-1822 ASYSVTVTATDGG
+1822 SSYSVIVAVSDGNG
-1835 NLSDT
+1835 GSDSIV
-1840 TTVTIS
+1840 VTINV
-1846 ITDVNESPSFATD
+1846 TDVDENRAPSFTEG
-1859 TAARSIAEN
+1859 TSTTRSIAEN

-1875 GAAITATDVDANTT
+1875 GSAVSATDPDEDT

-1895 GTDAAAFSIDS
+1895 GTDAAMFSIVS
-1906 TTGQLQTSAA
+1906 TSGQLQTSGA
-1916 LDYETKTTYSVRIT
+1916 LDYETKTSYSVRIT
-1930 VSDSELTDTI
+1930 ASDSELTDTI

-1955 SFTEGTST
+1955 SFADGAST

-1969 NTAADTNIGSAV
+1969 NTEADTNIGSAV
-1981 SATDPDDDTLTYT
+1981 SATDPD
-1994 VGGTDAAMFS
+1994 A
-2004 IDSTT
+2004 
-2009 GQLQTSAALDYETKT
+2009 
-2024 SYTVTITV
+2024 
-2032 SDTKLT
+2032 
-2038 DTINVTV
+2038 
-2045 NVTNVDENRAPA
+2045 
-2057 FADGASTTRSVAEN
+2057 
-2071 TAADTNIGSAVSAT
+2071 
-2085 DPDTDDTLTYSLSG
+2085 DDTLTYSLSG
-2099 ADAAAFSIV
+2099 ADAAAFSID
-2108 STSGQLQTSGALD
+2108 STNGQLQTSAALD

-2133 ASDSELTDTIDV
+2133 VSDSELTDTIDV

-2152 NEAPSFATTTAT
+2152 NEAPNFATTTAT

-2174 TNIGAA
+2174 TNIGTAV
-2180 ITATDVDA
+2180 TATDVDA
-2188 NTTLAYTLGGADAAS
+2188 NTTLAYTLGGADASS

-2218 LDHETKASYSVTVTA
+2218 LDHETKTSYSVTVTA
-2233 TDGDTLSD
+2233 TDGDNLSD

-2269 ENTAADTNIGSA
+2269 ENTAADTNIGTA

-2304 FTINSTSGQ
+2304 FTINSTNGQ
-2313 LRTSGALD
+2313 LQTSGALD

-2350 NVNEAPSFATTTATR
+2350 DVNEAPNFANSTATR

-2371 AANTNIG
+2371 AADTNIG

-2391 LTYSLGGADAASFSI
+2391 LAYTLGGADASSFSI
-2406 VSTSGQLQTNAALD
+2406 VSTSGQLQTSAALD
-2420 HETKASYAVTVTATD
+2420 HETKATYTVIVTATD
-2435 GGNLSDTITVT
+2435 GGNLSDTISVT

-2480 VTATDPDT
+2480 VAATDPDT

-2638 GTDTIDVTIDVTDVY
+2638 GTDTIDVTINVTDVY

-2739 SANSISNIST
+2739 SGNSISNIST

-2762 DNSISDISTLAGLTK
+2762 YNSISDISTLAGLTK
-2777 LTTLNLSDNSISN
+2777 LTTLNLSGNSISN

-2875 ISDISALAGLTKL
+2875 ISNISALAGLTKL

-2953 EGTGTTRSIAENTA
+2953 DGTGTTRSIAENTA
-2967 SGQDIGTPVAAT
+2967 SGQDIGTAVAAT
-2979 DADNDTLTYSLE
+2979 DVEDDTLTYSLE

-3005 QLQTSGALDYETK
+3005 QLQTKAALDYETK

-3073 IGTAVAATDADNDT
+3073 IGTPVAATDADNDT

-3098 SFSINAFTGQL
+3098 SFSINTFTGQL

-3129 SDGNNGTDTINVT
+3129 SDGNNGTDTIAVT

-3153 TPVNRRTQQVQDAIV
+3153 TPVNRRTQEVQDAIV
-3168 KAVPG
+3168 AAVPG

-3187 ITYLDLGYKGIT
+3187 ITHLDLGYKGIT
-3199 SLKSGDFSGLPSLT
+3199 SLKSGDFSGLPALT
-3213 ELHLS
+3213 TLNLS

-3236 LYLSDNSISNISALS
+3236 LNLGDNSISNISALS
-3251 GLTKLTKLYL
+3251 GLTKLTILDL
-3261 SDNSISNVS
+3261 ADNSITNVS
-3270 ALEGL
+3270 ALERL

-3288 SDYDPLRRLLAA
+3288 SNYDPLRRLLAA
-3300 IDEIEEHQGITL
+3300 IDGIEEHPGLRL
-3312 DINIPPVFTD
+3312 DINIPPVFTE
-3322 GTRTTRYVAEYTPS
+3322 GTSTRRYVAEYTPS
-3336 GQDIGDPVSATDANK
+3336 DQDIGDPVSATDANK
-3351 DSLTYSLEGTDADAF
+3351 DDLTYSLEGTDADAF

-3380 LRYHTKSSYSV
+3380 LRYQTKRSYSV
-3391 TVSVDDGYEGG
+3391 TVSVDDSYSG

-3428 QVQDAILEEVP
+3428 QVQDAILAEVP

-3457 LDLAYEG
+3457 LSLSYKE
-3464 IASLKSGDFSGL
+3464 ILSLKAGDFSGL
-3476 PSLTELDLSGNSISN
+3476 PSLTELDLSGNYISN
-3491 ISVLSGLTKLTYLD
+3491 ISPLTGLTKLTKLY

-3530 NSITSVSALERL
+3530 NSITSVSVLERL
-3542 TTLTELNLSDNS
+3542 TTLTELKLSDNS
-3554 IANYDPLR
+3554 ISNYDPLR

-3570 IEGHQGLTLDINIP
+3570 IEGHPGLTLDINIP
-3584 PVFTEGTRTTRSVAE
+3584 PVFTEGTSTTRSVAE

-3617 GEYLSYS
+3617 GEHLSYS
-3624 LEGTDADSFSINGST
+3624 LEGSDADSFSINGST

-3668 GTDTIAVTIN
+3668 GTDTIAVTIY

-3698 DAIVDKVSGVDNA
+3698 DAIVGKVYDVDNA
-3711 DDVTPAHLAAIIDLR
+3711 DDVTPAHLAAIIDLS
-3726 LRSKGIT
+3726 LRSEGIT
-3733 SLKAGDFSGLSN
+3733 SLKAGDFSGLSS
-3745 LANLDLSDNSISN
+3745 LANLDLSDNSISD

-3797 NVISSVS
+3797 NSISNVS
-3804 VLERLTKLTNLYL
+3804 ALERLTKLTNLYL

-3844 DNNPPQ
+3844 ENNPPQ
-3850 FTQGTSTTRYIPEDA
+3850 FTQGTNTTRAIPEDA

-3883 DTLTYSFAPE
+3883 DTLTYRFAPE